1 LGIEGIKMDILTINN
16 SVGEMPDTYYAAT
29 ASSNQVYPSA
39 TGELRCDVCVIGG
52 GFTGLSSALHL
63 AEKGFDVILLE
74 AHRAGWGASG
84 RNGGQMAVGQRLEQ
98 DDLETMV
105 GLDHAHKL
113 WELSLS
119 SVALVHRLMKTHNI
133 SCDFKPGVLHAD
145 HKARFVRHSHAHVE
159 KMRRDY
165 GYDQLSP
172 VNRDEMRKMIGTDA
186 YFGGTLD
193 MGSGHIHPLNFAL
206 GLADAASKVG
216 VRIFDQS
223 RVTGINHSTPAK
235 VTTDQAQ
242 VTADFV
248 VMGCNGYAGRLES
261 KVAAK
266 VMPINNYILA
276 TEPLPDD
283 LARELIR
290 DDVAVADSK
299 FVINYY
305 RLSADNRMLFGGTE
319 SYRYRFPKDIGAT
332 VRKPMLEIYPQL
344 KDARIDYAWGGTL
357 GVTMNRMPHFERLRG
372 NILSAGGFSGHGVAL
387 ATLAG
392 RIMADAIEGQAGD
405 FDVMASVPTQRF
417 PGGVVLR
424 WPLLVLAMTWFS
436 LRDKF

>member
-1 LGIEGIKMDILTINN
+1 MDILTINDP
-16 SVGEMPDTYYAAT
+16 VGKLPDTYYAAT
-29 ASSNQVYPSA
+29 ANTALTHPVA
-39 TGELRCDVCVIGG
+39 KGDLRCDVCVIGG

-63 AEKGFDVILLE
+63 ATKGYDVILLE
-74 AHRAGWGASG
+74 AHRTGWGASG
-84 RNGGQMAVGQRLEQ
+84 RNGGQMAVGQRIDQDELEK
-98 DDLETMV
+98 LL
-105 GLDHAHKL
+105 GLDHARALWNLSLDAVGLVHKL
-113 WELSLS
+113 
-119 SVALVHRLMKTHNI
+119 MKSHNI

-145 HKARFVRHSHAHVE
+145 HKERFVRHSHEYVD

-165 GYDQLSP
+165 DYNQISA
-172 VNRDEMRKMIGTDA
+172 VSRDEMRQMIGTDA
-186 YFGGTLD
+186 YFGGALD

-206 GLADAASKVG
+206 GLAAAATKAG

-223 RVTGINHSTPAK
+223 RVRGISHTAPAK
-235 VTTDQAQ
+235 VTTDQAT

-248 VMGCNGYAGRLES
+248 VMGCNGYAGRLEED
-261 KVAAK
+261 VAAN

-276 TEPLPDD
+276 TEPLSDD

-290 DDVAVADSK
+290 DNVAVADSK
-299 FVINYY
+299 FIINYY

-319 SYRYRFPKDIGAT
+319 SYRYRFPKDIGAS

-344 KDARIDYAWGGTL
+344 KDTRIDYAWGGTL
-357 GVTMNRMPHFERLRG
+357 GITMNRMPHFERLRG

-392 RIMADAIEGQAGD
+392 RIMADAIDGQASD

-417 PGGVVLR
+417 PGGTALR
-424 WPLLVLAMTWFS
+424 WPLLILAMTWFS
-436 LRDKF
+436 LRDRF